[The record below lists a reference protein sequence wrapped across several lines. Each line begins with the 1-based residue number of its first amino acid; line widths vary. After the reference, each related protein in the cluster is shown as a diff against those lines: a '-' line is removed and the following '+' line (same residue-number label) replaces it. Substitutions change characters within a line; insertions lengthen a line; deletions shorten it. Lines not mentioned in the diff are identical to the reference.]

1 MTSQTLYFKLSRE
14 NSFGIGIGISTGPHA
29 RDYDS
34 KTMIPYEISSLQI
47 GSGIMSLRIKNISA
61 IGEYLRVRY
70 SINAWRLF
78 QFIFFYYG
86 ANFKLS
92 IRYWNHF
99 FLQYFFGNILSN
111 FFFLLY
117 LFFLNN
123 YSKHFRIQID
133 IF

>member
-70 SINAWRLF
+70 SINAWRDR
-78 QFIFFYYG
+78 
-86 ANFKLS
+86 KS
-92 IRYWNHF
+92 VV
-99 FLQYFFGNILSN
+99 
-111 FFFLLY
+111 
-117 LFFLNN
+117 
-123 YSKHFRIQID
+123 
-133 IF
+133 